1 MVLTVLRR
9 ILRRKRANVTG
20 PVDLGNAT
28 RPNSPSSF
36 HATSPTPISPHI
48 DIDDGFYRPF
58 SAAFWPEVDMWKPS
72 ERLMET
78 IRHYASFPAT
88 GVSLRQMVQFGDR
101 PSTGTFSSAAHAGRG
116 EGEEEEVTKRTLL
129 RIPGSCWHRP
139 LTSYPGTLFRASQFL
154 SEELP
159 IRLAHRVQDLGELPD
174 GLSEMP
180 SIKKVQDWYA
190 QSFEE
195 IITLPRPT
203 LSQEVKTRLLR
214 PGRTNG
220 MASKIISEATQNPS
234 IKEGQ
239 YRSSPTTNGN
249 GHGNGSSKAAAA
261 GRRYFVPA
269 ADHADWPPE
278 LNDYN
283 QRFAKT
289 LQQIKR
295 RHDGVVTTVAQGIL
309 EWKRVRQRMQID
321 STIQS
326 FLDRFYMSRIGIRML
341 IGQHI
346 ALTEQTHVKHP
357 NYVGII
363 CTKTNVKDIALEAI
377 DNARFVCEDYYGLF
391 EAPKVQLVCK
401 DDLNFMYVPGH
412 LSHMLFETLKNSLR
426 AVVEQH
432 GADREQ
438 FPVTKVIVA
447 EGKEDITIKISDEG
461 GGIPRSAI
469 PLVWTYMYTTVEQT
483 PSIDPDFD
491 KSDFKAP
498 MAGFGYGLPIS
509 RLYARYFGGDL
520 KLISM
525 EGDGRTRFTTSHR
538 LLYIEPEPSAAPSR
552 GLTPMNV
559 QALRSRVRS
568 REVSE
573 RKQVGDAESLFHA
586 EQRRHEEE

>member
-1 MVLTVLRR
+1 
-9 ILRRKRANVTG
+9 
-20 PVDLGNAT
+20 
-28 RPNSPSSF
+28 
-36 HATSPTPISPHI
+36 
-48 DIDDGFYRPF
+48 
-58 SAAFWPEVDMWKPS
+58 MWKPS

-101 PSTGTFSSAAHAGRG
+101 PST
-116 EGEEEEVTKRTLL
+116 
-129 RIPGSCWHRP
+129 
-139 LTSYPGTLFRASQFL
+139 GTLFRASQFL

-195 IITLPRPT
+195 IIALPRPT
-203 LSQEVKTRLLR
+203 LTQEVKARLLR
-214 PGRTNG
+214 PGRMNG
-220 MASKIISEATQNPS
+220 GPSKILSETTQNPS
-234 IKEGQ
+234 VREGQ
-239 YRSSPTTNGN
+239 YRSSVTVANGN
-249 GHGNGSSKAAAA
+249 GVGKAQAAA
-261 GRRYFVPA
+261 GRRYFFPA
-269 ADHADWPPE
+269 DDRGDWPPE

-309 EWKRVRQRMQID
+309 EWKRARQRMQID

-363 CTKTNVKDIALEAI
+363 CTKTNVRDIALEAI
-377 DNARFVCEDYYGLF
+377 ENARFVCEDYYGLF
-391 EAPKVQLVCK
+391 ESPKVQLVCK
-401 DDLNFMYVPGH
+401 EDLNFMYVPGH

-432 GADREQ
+432 GADKDE

-461 GGIPRSAI
+461 GGIPRSSI

-483 PSIDPDFD
+483 PNLDPDFD
-491 KSDFKAP
+491 KNDFKAP
-498 MAGFGYGLPIS
+498 MAGFGYGLTNKPTAH
-509 RLYARYFGGDL
+509 YARML
-520 KLISM
+520 
-525 EGDGRTRFTTSHR
+525 
-538 LLYIEPEPSAAPSR
+538 
-552 GLTPMNV
+552 
-559 QALRSRVRS
+559 S

-573 RKQVGDAESLFHA
+573 RKQVGDMESMFHS
-586 EQRRHEEE
+586 EKRRIEEEE